1 MFEVLIDNRYTL
13 TSALLFAIGMAGV
26 MLHPNLIKKVISFNI
41 MDSSIFLFLT
51 TRGFI
56 EGRSAAVL
64 HGTVDVSAHVN
75 PIPAGLVL
83 TGIVVSV
90 SISAFSL
97 ALIQRLYRRYGSVD
111 MRRILELS
119 RDEEE

>member
-64 HGTVDVSAHVN
+64 HGIVDVSAHVN

>member
-56 EGRSAAVL
+56 EGRRAAVL
-64 HGTVDVSAHVN
+64 HGIVDASAHVN

>member
-64 HGTVDVSAHVN
+64 HGIVDVSAYVN